1 MQIKAD
7 QVAEHLRRGK
17 SSLKPIYT
25 LFGDDPLLTQE
36 AADALRSAARS
47 GGYDE
52 RQVFVMA
59 ANHSDWS
66 ALQTAAQS
74 LSLFSSQKLIEIRIP
89 SGKPGKEGSDALQRY
104 CQKLNPDVC
113 TLVHLPHLNR
123 EQINSTW
130 FTALDQAGVTVRVDP
145 IERKDLPQW
154 IAQRLTLQGQS
165 VPVGDEG
172 LRILNF
178 FADCTEGNLLA
189 AHQEIQKMA
198 MLYPL
203 GTLSLEQVEAAVS
216 HVARFDVFKLSE
228 AVLQG
233 QAGRVMRMLSGLQA
247 EGEGAVLVHW
257 VMAEDVRA
265 LWRARE
271 ALDQGRPMPM
281 VLRENRIWGPK
292 ERSFAQLLPHLSRHG
307 LQQMV
312 RSGCICEAI
321 VKGVPHPH
329 WPTDPW
335 HALRYWISTLITSLH
350 RVNFPLRLG

>member
-7 QVAEHLRRGK
+7 QVAAHLRQGIA
-17 SSLKPIYT
+17 SLKPIYT

-36 AADALRSAARS
+36 AADAIRSVARS

-66 ALQTAAQS
+66 ALHTASQS

-89 SGKPGKEGSDALQRY
+89 SGKPGKEGSEALQRY

-123 EQINSTW
+123 EQINSSW

-154 IAQRLTLQGQS
+154 IAKRLSLQGQS
-165 VPVGDEG
+165 VPAGDEG

-189 AHQEIQKMA
+189 AHQEIQKLEL
-198 MLYPL
+198 LYAPGL
-203 GTLSLEQVEAAVS
+203 LSFEQVESAVLN
-216 HVARFDVFKLSE
+216 VARFDVFKLSE
-228 AVLQG
+228 AVMRG
-233 QAGRVMRMLSGLQA
+233 QSERAMRMLSGLQA

-257 VMAEDVRA
+257 ALAEDVRA
-265 LWRARE
+265 LWRARD
-271 ALDQGRPMPM
+271 ALDQGKPIPLI
-281 VLRENRIWGPK
+281 LRENRIWGPK
-292 ERSFAQLLPHLSRHG
+292 ERLFAQLLPQLKPETAQAMLLAAR
-307 LQQMV
+307 
-312 RSGCICEAI
+312 ICEGI
-321 VKGVPHPH
+321 IKGLPHPN
-329 WPTDPW
+329 WPSDPW
-335 HALRYWISTLITSLH
+335 LALRYWISILITSMH
-350 RVNFPLRLG
+350 RLNFPL